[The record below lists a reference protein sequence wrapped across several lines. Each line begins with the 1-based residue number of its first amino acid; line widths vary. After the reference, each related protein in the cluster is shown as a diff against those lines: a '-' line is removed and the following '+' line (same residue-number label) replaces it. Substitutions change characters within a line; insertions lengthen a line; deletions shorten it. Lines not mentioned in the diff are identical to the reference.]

1 MTSRQIATGL
11 LVFLLA
17 SLLGWTLIRGGAGLK
32 LRLLMVLGMI
42 LGTLYTVYGQLPD
55 WLLQISGGR
64 ITADDDPGNLSP
76 RVYLTV
82 LLVVLLLAAVIFVDA
97 LLLM

>member
-1 MTSRQIATGL
+1 MTSRQIAAGL
-11 LVFLLA
+11 LVILLA
-17 SLLGWTLIRGGAGLK
+17 SLLGWALIRGAADLK
-32 LRLLMVLGMI
+32 LQLLLVLGMI

-82 LLVVLLLAAVIFVDA
+82 LLVVLLLAAAIFVGA

>member
-1 MTSRQIATGL
+1 MTSRQIAAGL
-11 LVFLLA
+11 LVILLA
-17 SLLGWTLIRGGAGLK
+17 SLLGWALIRGAADLK
-32 LRLLMVLGMI
+32 LQLLLVLGMI

-55 WLLQISGGR
+55 WLLQISGSR

-76 RVYLTV
+76 RVYLTI
-82 LLVVLLLAAVIFVDA
+82 LLMVLLLAAAIIVGA